1 MTAPPTNTQLAPP
14 GPPAAGAPL
23 APALDWLVQRAA
35 LDEEARALGAA
46 ALPAA
51 FAAHAADPGLVAQ
64 ALLQAERPADAL
76 RLVACALPP
85 REGVWWAWV
94 AARHALQAV
103 QGRADAARSAPPPAP
118 DAPPAGPPPLPPS
131 PAQVAALSATERW
144 ITEPSD
150 ENRRFAWEMAQKA
163 GLDTPV
169 GCAAAAAFFTGGS
182 ITPPGIPFVPPPAG
196 LHALMASTAAMMAA
210 VTTDPMRI
218 NEVSG
223 ALVQQ
228 GLELVRRLGGW
239 EAAIISA
246 KQTFDQQ
253 AYLHAEASKPPQ
265 LPDAKP

>member
-1 MTAPPTNTQLAPP
+1 MTAPPTTQPLAPP
-14 GPPAAGAPL
+14 GPPAGVAPL
-23 APALDWLVQRAA
+23 APALEWLVQRAA

-51 FAAHAADPGLVAQ
+51 FAPHAADPGLAVQ
-64 ALLQAERPADAL
+64 ALLQAQRPADAL

-94 AARHALQAV
+94 AARHALHAA
-103 QGRADAARSAPPPAP
+103 QGRADAARSAPPPGP
-118 DAPPAGPPPLPPS
+118 DEPPAGPPPAPPT

-144 ITEPSD
+144 IAQPSD
-150 ENRRFAWEMAQKA
+150 ENRRFAWELAQQA

-169 GCAAAAAFFTGGS
+169 GSAAAAAFFTGGS
-182 ITPPGIPFVPPPAG
+182 ITPPGVPFVPPPAG
-196 LHALMASTAAMMAA
+196 LHATMAATAAMLAA
-210 VTTDPMRI
+210 VMTDPMRI
-218 NEVSG
+218 GEVSA

-239 EAAIISA
+239 DAAIGTA

-253 AYLHAEASKPPQ
+253 AYVHAESSKPPQ
-265 LPDAKP
+265 LPDAKA